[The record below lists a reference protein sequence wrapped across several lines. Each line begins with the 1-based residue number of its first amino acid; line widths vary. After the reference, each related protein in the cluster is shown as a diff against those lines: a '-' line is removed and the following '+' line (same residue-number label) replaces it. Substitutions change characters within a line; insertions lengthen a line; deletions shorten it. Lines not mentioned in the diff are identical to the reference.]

1 MGLFRLFFISLFIVW
16 TNVAFAG
23 YECNSGADCARKGD
37 IEPDQNIRFR
47 YHQKACNVYNE
58 PRACYSVSE
67 YFINNDKQPEQVAK
81 YIMKSC
87 DLNYGKACFVLAVLL
102 LDEERQGGPNYNAG
116 VKFLEKACLLEEK
129 EACDLYGSFLVEGK
143 GLRQDLDKARV
154 FFEKSCNLNCAQG
167 CYNLAISYLELYRL
181 ESDTRNAKIAKEY
194 FGKACDL
201 GYQKGC
207 DSYRKLNE
215 HGY

>member
-1 MGLFRLFFISLFIVW
+1 M
-16 TNVAFAG
+16 
-23 YECNSGADCARKGD
+23 
-37 IEPDQNIRFR
+37 
-47 YHQKACNVYNE
+47 
-58 PRACYSVSE
+58 
-67 YFINNDKQPEQVAK
+67 
-81 YIMKSC
+81 
-87 DLNYGKACFVLAVLL
+87 
-102 LDEERQGGPNYNAG
+102 
-116 VKFLEKACLLEEK
+116 EEK

-167 CYNLAISYLELYRL
+167 CFNLAISYLELYRL